1 MMVRHE
7 RDSGSKE
14 KLIMRTFL
22 SLLLLLAV
30 SGLPATAQN
39 RAIVRDNL
47 GQAGLQTTCLA
58 LGCAVNGGIDGP
70 LGQVFVITPPV
81 NVNLTAFL
89 AHLVHQL
96 GVTNA
101 EPDQGLNL
109 LQSQPLTAPS
119 GLLDTV
125 PVSYYG
131 TTVWHG
137 YANQPAV
144 QIVNLP
150 AVQSLNFGQTTGAGI
165 VAIIDTGVDPTH
177 PVLQSVLLAGQDFTR
192 NQAGASELADTNQ
205 ESMAV
210 VNGAAPAQINQESMA
225 VVNQD
230 GSATFSRPEYAAF
243 GHGTMTA
250 GIVHLVAPTAQI
262 MPLKA
267 FGADGTGKLSD
278 VLRAI
283 YYAAQNGAT
292 VLNMSFDFSSRST
305 ELDSALRYATT
316 AGAVGVAS
324 VGNDGDSRTVF
335 PAGYANI
342 IGVASTSNNDTLSS
356 FSNYGRPTV
365 SLAAPG
371 EGIITTY
378 PYGTYAAGWGTSFSA
393 PFVSGAVALLRSV
406 NPGVTAQSASNAL
419 SHATRISPAL
429 GFGRLDVYQAVTWC
443 QAAHGC

>member
-1 MMVRHE
+1 
-7 RDSGSKE
+7 
-14 KLIMRTFL
+14 MRTLL
-22 SLLLLLAV
+22 SLLFLLAV
-30 SGLPATAQN
+30 SVPSATAQN
-39 RAIVRDNL
+39 RVIVRDTL
-47 GQAGLQTTCLA
+47 GHVGLQSTCLL
-58 LGCAVNGGIDGP
+58 LGCTVNAGIDGT
-70 LGQVFVITPPV
+70 LGQVFLITPPLNV
-81 NVNLTAFL
+81 NVPTFVTSLG
-89 AHLVHQL
+89 HQF
-96 GVTNA
+96 GVANA
-101 EPDQGLNL
+101 EPDQDLNL
-109 LQSQPLTAPS
+109 MQSQPLTAPS
-119 GLLDTV
+119 GLWDTTS
-125 PVSYYG
+125 VSYYG

-144 QIVNLP
+144 QIINLQ
-150 AVQSLNFGQTTGAGI
+150 AAQSLNSGQATGAGI

-177 PVLQSVLLAGQDFTR
+177 PALQSVLLAGQDFTR
-192 NQAGASELADTNQ
+192 NQAGGSELADINQ

-230 GSATFSRPEYAAF
+230 GSAIFSRPEYAAF

-283 YYAAQNGAT
+283 YYAAHNGAK

-342 IGVASTSNNDTLSS
+342 IGVASTTNNDTLSS
-356 FSNYGRPTV
+356 FSNYGRPAV

-419 SHATRISPAL
+419 SHATRMSPPL
-429 GFGRLDVYQAVTWC
+429 GFGRLDVSQAVAWC

>member
-1 MMVRHE
+1 M
-7 RDSGSKE
+7 
-14 KLIMRTFL
+14 
-22 SLLLLLAV
+22 
-30 SGLPATAQN
+30 
-39 RAIVRDNL
+39 
-47 GQAGLQTTCLA
+47 
-58 LGCAVNGGIDGP
+58 
-70 LGQVFVITPPV
+70 ITPPV
-81 NVNLTAFL
+81 NGNLTAFL
-89 AHLVHQL
+89 AHLVHQP

-101 EPDQGLNL
+101 EPDQDLNL
-109 LQSQPLTAPS
+109 LQSQSLTAPS
-119 GLLDTV
+119 GLWDTA

-150 AVQSLNFGQTTGAGI
+150 AVQSLNSGQTTGAGI

-177 PVLQSVLLAGQDFTR
+177 PVLQSVLVAGQDFTR
-192 NQAGASELADTNQ
+192 NQTGGSELADTNQ

-230 GSATFSRPEYAAF
+230 GSSTFSQPQYAAF

-292 VLNMSFDFSSRST
+292 VLNMPI
-305 ELDSALRYATT
+305 L
-316 AGAVGVAS
+316 
-324 VGNDGDSRTVF
+324 
-335 PAGYANI
+335 
-342 IGVASTSNNDTLSS
+342 
-356 FSNYGRPTV
+356 
-365 SLAAPG
+365 
-371 EGIITTY
+371 
-378 PYGTYAAGWGTSFSA
+378 
-393 PFVSGAVALLRSV
+393 
-406 NPGVTAQSASNAL
+406 SASPPLATMTRSPPSPTTGDQPFRWVLQVRAL
-419 SHATRISPAL
+419 SQRILTARMPRDGVRLLAPRSFQAL
-429 GFGRLDVYQAVTWC
+429 SLSFAV
-443 QAAHGC
+443 